1 MMTINKCFCP
11 GLSYKSG
18 PSVCELKHD
27 FHLTYNDNDN
37 KHDNDDINNGCDS
50 SIGSYRNGRPC
61 RK

>member
-1 MMTINKCFCP
+1 MMMTINKCFCP

-37 KHDNDDINNGCDS
+37 KHIDPGTNDNDND
-50 SIGSYRNGRPC
+50 
-61 RK
+61 

>member
-27 FHLTYNDNDN
+27 FHLTYNDNDD
-37 KHDNDDINNGCDS
+37 KHIKPATHDNDND
-50 SIGSYRNGRPC
+50 
-61 RK
+61 